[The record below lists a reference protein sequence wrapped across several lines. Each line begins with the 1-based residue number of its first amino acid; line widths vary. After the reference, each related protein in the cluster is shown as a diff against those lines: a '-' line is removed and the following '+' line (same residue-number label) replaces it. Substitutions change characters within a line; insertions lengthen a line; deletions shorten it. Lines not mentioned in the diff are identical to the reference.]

1 MNFLRISKEALSLA
15 MAYVGVLVGAGLSSG
30 QDMLQYFLSFGK
42 IGLVGVVLLGVLN
55 VVFGRIIVTLGSHY
69 QSSNHQEVLEQ
80 IAHPVINRIID
91 ITLIISCFVVGFV
104 MVAGACANL
113 QQQFGLPSW
122 LGALFCSLLVIV
134 IAFLDFDK
142 ITRVLGVFTPV
153 IVVMILAVAGY
164 TFIGKSY
171 DYEALDLVAGTMQ
184 PVMPNVWLAVINY
197 FALCAMNGVS
207 MAFVLGGSV
216 VRIGDAEKCG
226 ALGGTIIGVI
236 VTCAAMTL
244 FANLDKIKDAEI
256 PMLMIVNHIH
266 PAFAFVYAVV
276 IFALIF
282 NTAFSLYYATACRF
296 AGDDLGKKRKIL
308 IGITALGYVCSFG
321 GFTTLVSYMYPLL
334 GYMGILLLVVLTVAW
349 FEERENIVREKFLRR
364 KMMRLLFRKYDDD
377 YEFTAKHKKDFHKL
391 GEMSA
396 ADTEGLKQDIK
407 SYVKDVVE
415 NTDDLQAYA
424 KENLSMEGSPLKKE
438 EKTDK

>member
-104 MVAGACANL
+104 MVAGAGANL

-122 LGALFCSLLVIV
+122 LGALCCSLLVIV

-184 PVMPNVWLAVINY
+184 PVMPNV
-197 FALCAMNGVS
+197 
-207 MAFVLGGSV
+207 
-216 VRIGDAEKCG
+216 
-226 ALGGTIIGVI
+226 
-236 VTCAAMTL
+236 
-244 FANLDKIKDAEI
+244 
-256 PMLMIVNHIH
+256 
-266 PAFAFVYAVV
+266 
-276 IFALIF
+276 
-282 NTAFSLYYATACRF
+282 
-296 AGDDLGKKRKIL
+296 
-308 IGITALGYVCSFG
+308 
-321 GFTTLVSYMYPLL
+321 
-334 GYMGILLLVVLTVAW
+334 
-349 FEERENIVREKFLRR
+349 
-364 KMMRLLFRKYDDD
+364 
-377 YEFTAKHKKDFHKL
+377 
-391 GEMSA
+391 
-396 ADTEGLKQDIK
+396 
-407 SYVKDVVE
+407 
-415 NTDDLQAYA
+415 
-424 KENLSMEGSPLKKE
+424 
-438 EKTDK
+438 

>member
-1 MNFLRISKEALSLA
+1 

-42 IGLVGVVLLGVLN
+42 IGLAGVVLLGVLN

-104 MVAGACANL
+104 MVAGAGANL

-171 DYEALDLVAGTMQ
+171 DYEALDLVAGNMQ
-184 PVMPNVWLAVINY
+184 PVMPNV
-197 FALCAMNGVS
+197 
-207 MAFVLGGSV
+207 
-216 VRIGDAEKCG
+216 
-226 ALGGTIIGVI
+226 
-236 VTCAAMTL
+236 
-244 FANLDKIKDAEI
+244 
-256 PMLMIVNHIH
+256 
-266 PAFAFVYAVV
+266 
-276 IFALIF
+276 
-282 NTAFSLYYATACRF
+282 
-296 AGDDLGKKRKIL
+296 
-308 IGITALGYVCSFG
+308 
-321 GFTTLVSYMYPLL
+321 
-334 GYMGILLLVVLTVAW
+334 
-349 FEERENIVREKFLRR
+349 
-364 KMMRLLFRKYDDD
+364 
-377 YEFTAKHKKDFHKL
+377 
-391 GEMSA
+391 
-396 ADTEGLKQDIK
+396 
-407 SYVKDVVE
+407 
-415 NTDDLQAYA
+415 
-424 KENLSMEGSPLKKE
+424 
-438 EKTDK
+438 